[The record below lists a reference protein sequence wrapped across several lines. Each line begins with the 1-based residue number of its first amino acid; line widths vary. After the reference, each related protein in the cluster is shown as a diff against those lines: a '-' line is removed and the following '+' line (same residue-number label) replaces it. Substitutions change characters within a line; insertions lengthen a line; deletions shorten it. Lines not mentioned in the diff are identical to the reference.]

1 MSTAAYVEPFVMSNS
16 FSLVPREFLEHKIV
30 KSEDSMLKFWG
41 KSKLFYLY
49 ASIVIYRDILPND
62 LPKISMYLPMMISPC
77 WEYIATFP
85 SIVKKM
91 ILKNNIKVY
100 KILSF
105 DKKQLILLKEGYSID
120 FCCFLSILNFL

>member
-77 WEYIATFP
+77 LEYIATFP
-85 SIVKKM
+85 GM
-91 ILKNNIKVY
+91 
-100 KILSF
+100 
-105 DKKQLILLKEGYSID
+105 
-120 FCCFLSILNFL
+120 